1 MDIKAVILAAGKGT
15 RMKSVSTPKVLHE
28 IMGKTLLGYVLDN
41 VKNFVSEEF
50 VIVGHHAQDV
60 ENFVKNNYD
69 NAKTV
74 LQSPQL
80 GTGHAVS
87 MVCPELE
94 NYDGLVLILCGDT
107 PLVREET
114 LKDFV
119 EFHKSQNSDLT
130 VMSTIFEDP
139 TNYGRIIRGGKCIT
153 DKSQISTVKT
163 ALNPVECIVEEK
175 DATSEQ
181 KAVKEV
187 NAGIYCLNWSKIK
200 SAFGQLKSN
209 NAQGEYYL
217 TDIISWGK
225 AQNLNVNA
233 YILQNSDEIYGI
245 NSRLNLA
252 QAAKMMNRRNLER
265 YMVEGVTIVDPDS
278 TWISEDTQ
286 IGQDTI
292 IYPATYIEGKN
303 IIGKNC
309 KIGPCAHLRGGVE
322 VCDNVK
328 VGNFVEVKKAKI
340 SSNTNVGHLSYIGDA
355 ELGEGVNIGA
365 GTITANYN
373 PLTKTKSKT
382 VIGNNVK
389 IGSNSVL
396 VAPVTI
402 DEGANVGAGGII
414 TKNIPAWALAI
425 TRSPLKVLENWVKKQ
440 LGK

>member
-15 RMKSVSTPKVLHE
+15 RMKSETTPKVLHE

-50 VIVGHHAQDV
+50 VIVGHHADEV
-60 ENFVKNNYD
+60 EKFVKDNYE
-69 NAKTV
+69 NAKSV

-87 MVCPELE
+87 MVCPALE
-94 NYDGLVLILCGDT
+94 NFAGLVLILCGDT

-114 LKDFV
+114 LKKFV
-119 EFHKSQNSDLT
+119 EFHKSNNSDLT
-130 VMSTIFEDP
+130 VMSTIFENP
-139 TNYGRIIRGGKCIT
+139 ANYGRIIREADNSLK
-153 DKSQISTVKT
+153 
-163 ALNPVECIVEEK
+163 CIVEEK
-175 DATSEQ
+175 DATPEQ

-187 NAGIYCLNWSKIK
+187 NAGIYCLNWGKIK

-225 AQNLNVNA
+225 EQNLNVNA
-233 YILQNSDEIYGI
+233 YILEDSDEIYGI

-252 QAAKMMNRRNLER
+252 EATKMMNRRNLEK
-265 YMVEGVTIVDPDS
+265 YMVNGVTIVDPDS
-278 TWISEDTQ
+278 TWISEDTE

-303 IIGKNC
+303 KIGKNC

-322 VCDNVK
+322 IVDNVK
-328 VGNFVEVKKAKI
+328 IGNFVEVKKAKI

-355 ELGEGVNIGA
+355 ELGEHVNIGA
-365 GTITANYN
+365 GTITANYD
-373 PLTKTKSKT
+373 PLSKTKSKT
-382 VIGNNVK
+382 ILKDNVK

-396 VAPVTI
+396 VAPVTV
-402 DEGANVGAGGII
+402 EESANVGAGGII
-414 TKNIPAWALAI
+414 TKDIPSRALAV
-425 TRSPLKVLENWVKKQ
+425 TRSPLKILENWVKSRLSK
-440 LGK
+440 